1 MAFYAKDHLKVTRFC
16 ELDCNGIEQISV
28 KVQLKKSSYIICC
41 VYRSPSEK
49 VEFWSSLECSWDNL
63 PSSRCIVV
71 GDFNADAL
79 DPSNAALKH
88 LVNLSSSHDLS
99 NHIIKPTRIT
109 ASRKSC
115 LDLLFSTPDLVPV
128 STCVIEAHCSDH
140 CLVLGE
146 FGLRVP
152 SAPARVFYSR
162 DWHKFDLQSFLRHP
176 LGF

>member
-1 MAFYAKDHLKVTRFC
+1 M
-16 ELDCNGIEQISV
+16 
-28 KVQLKKSSYIICC
+28 
-41 VYRSPSEK
+41 
-49 VEFWSSLECSWDNL
+49 
-63 PSSRCIVV
+63 V

-79 DPSNAALKH
+79 DPSNAAWKH
-88 LVNLSSSHDLS
+88 LVNLASSHDLS

-115 LDLLFSTPDLVPV
+115 RDLLFSTPDLVPV

-152 SAPARVFYSR
+152 SAPASVFYGR
-162 DWHKFDLQSFLRHP
+162 DWHKFDLQSFLNILLDSDLDSSIMTNDVNLHWSEWYDKFIRALDTCSSMKLRRERRKKCEWMNGELLSLIHK
-176 LGF
+176 